1 MNPLELTGRARSHI
15 VDIDEPRCSLHRD
28 AVLPFLA
35 LRAAA
40 TREGIDLIPVSS
52 FRDFDR
58 QLAIWNG
65 KFNGERKMLDRR
77 GAVLDAQALAPA
89 PRVDAILWWSALPG
103 ASRHHWGSEVD
114 VIDAGAMPAGYQ
126 PQLEPAEFAP
136 GGVFGKLS
144 MWLDD
149 NAQRFGF
156 FRPYRTDRGGVQVE
170 PWHLSYAPVA
180 EAAMRMLTVDVLREV
195 VSAAEIAGRE
205 QVLQELPEIHRRYV
219 CAVDSCG

>member
-1 MNPLELTGRARSHI
+1 MNALELTGRARSHI

-28 AVLPFLA
+28 VALPFLT

-40 TREGIDLIPVSS
+40 ASDGIDLIPVSS

-65 KFNGERKMLDRR
+65 KFRGERKMLDR
-77 GAVLDAQALAPA
+77 GGVALDANALAPA
-89 PRVDAILWWSALPG
+89 QRVDAILWWSALPG

-114 VIDAGAMPAGYQ
+114 VIDASAMPAGYQ

-136 GGVFGKLS
+136 GGVFGRLS
-144 MWLDD
+144 AWLDG
-149 NAQRFGF
+149 NAERFGF
-156 FRPYRTDRGGVQVE
+156 FSPYRTERGGVQVE

-180 EAAMRMLTVDVLREV
+180 EAALNALTIDVLRAV
-195 VSAAEIAGRE
+195 VSAADIAGRDE
-205 QVLQELPEIHRRYV
+205 VLQMLPEIHRRYV

>member
-1 MNPLELTGRARSHI
+1 MNALELTGRARSHI

-28 AVLPFLA
+28 VALPFLT

-40 TREGIDLIPVSS
+40 ASDGIDLIPVSS

-65 KFNGERKMLDRR
+65 KFRGERKMLDRG
-77 GAVLDAQALAPA
+77 GAALDANALAPVQK
-89 PRVDAILWWSALPG
+89 VDAILWWSALPG

-126 PQLEPAEFAP
+126 PQLEPGEFAP

-144 MWLDD
+144 AWLDG
-149 NAQRFGF
+149 NAERFGF
-156 FRPYRTDRGGVQVE
+156 FRPYRTERGGVQVE

-180 EAAMRMLTVDVLREV
+180 EAALNALTIDVLREV
-195 VSAAEIAGRE
+195 VGAADIAGRDE
-205 QVLQELPEIHRRYV
+205 VLRVLPEIHRRYV